1 MSVLYQNNTSRCN
14 LLGQWYNSAYIDVSF
29 NFVVFY
35 IFHFFA
41 DQMLEFVCVFFL
53 YASFVIYI
61 YQYQY
66 GWDNVGLS
74 WSLKLL
80 YLGDN
85 CIVF

>member
-1 MSVLYQNNTSRCN
+1 MLDGEKKTLYFKETFHC
-14 LLGQWYNSAYIDVSF
+14 SF

-53 YASFVIYI
+53 YASFMIYI

-66 GWDNVGLS
+66 G
-74 WSLKLL
+74 
-80 YLGDN
+80 
-85 CIVF
+85 